1 MIKPKLVDIVIT
13 PPVKPVKKIINTQ
26 VNINYIS
33 LFFNIICI
41 LFLCVGGYVLY
52 IRKENKEGNQK
63 KYIQNVNKLYDTIY
77 NKI

>member
-1 MIKPKLVDIVIT
+1 MKPKLVEIII
-13 PPVKPVKKIINTQ
+13 PKPLPVKKIINTQ
-26 VNINYIS
+26 IKINYIS

-63 KYIQNVNKLYDTIY
+63 KYINNVNKLYDTIY